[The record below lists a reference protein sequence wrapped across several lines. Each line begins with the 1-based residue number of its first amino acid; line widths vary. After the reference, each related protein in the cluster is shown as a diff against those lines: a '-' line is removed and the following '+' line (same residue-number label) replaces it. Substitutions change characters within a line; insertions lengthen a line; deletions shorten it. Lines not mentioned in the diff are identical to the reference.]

1 MEDPIYEGDFQMK
14 HVWTIIGV
22 VDVPLSFKWYQLLL
36 GQPETAPAHDY
47 WGQVLDSDGSRT

>member
-1 MEDPIYEGDFQMK
+1 MK